1 MDDAFTH
8 AETHGI
14 ETEAQYP
21 YKGRNG
27 KCAELATGGVKV
39 ASFAD
44 VTVNDPEALAEA
56 VSKGPVSIA
65 IDASSP
71 LFQLYWGGIMSL
83 YCGTSLDHGVLLVG
97 YGTDNGK
104 PYWLVKNSWGAHW
117 GEKGFFRMK
126 RDMSKKGPG
135 FCGLQLS
142 ASQPIIA

>member
-1 MDDAFTH
+1 
-8 AETHGI
+8 
-14 ETEAQYP
+14 
-21 YKGRNG
+21 
-27 KCAELATGGVKV
+27 
-39 ASFAD
+39 
-44 VTVNDPEALAEA
+44 
-56 VSKGPVSIA
+56 
-65 IDASSP
+65 
-71 LFQLYWGGIMSL
+71 MSL

-117 GEKGFFRMK
+117 GEKGYFRMK